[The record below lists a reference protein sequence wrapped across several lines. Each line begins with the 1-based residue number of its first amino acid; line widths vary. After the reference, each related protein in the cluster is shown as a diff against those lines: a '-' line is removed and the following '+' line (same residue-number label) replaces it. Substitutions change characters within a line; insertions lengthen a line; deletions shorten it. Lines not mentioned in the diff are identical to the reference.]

1 VTPIEGVLNVNPAAV
16 LVFVDETGP
25 EWFEDPNYPLFAL
38 GGLVVPALSY
48 FETVS
53 GAWENLKGRHF
64 GGRSVRLHA
73 AEIDRSNSAGISA
86 IGDFFRELEFGR
98 IAVALTVRT
107 GRPAE
112 LPPYQVAASA
122 LLPRLVA
129 VVRWIERV
137 DSIAL
142 VVEQSSRGDRLAKQ
156 YLSGWR
162 YWREASGEKVYIPV
176 SRHLMPKSAGQ
187 AGLEIADFVMY
198 AVGGRTRE
206 RLEGRHATRADF
218 KCV

>member
-86 IGDFFRELEFGR
+86 IGHFFRELEFGR

-129 VVRWIERV
+129 VVRWIRKGGQYCLGRRAIVAGRPVGKTVPFRV
-137 DSIAL
+137 ALFARSFWRKGLHPSIAESHAK
-142 VVEQSSRGDRLAKQ
+142 VCGSGWTGDR
-156 YLSGWR
+156 
-162 YWREASGEKVYIPV
+162 
-176 SRHLMPKSAGQ
+176 
-187 AGLEIADFVMY
+187 
-198 AVGGRTRE
+198 
-206 RLEGRHATRADF
+206 
-218 KCV
+218 